1 MMRTSSLGLYLHI
14 PFCERKCSYCDF
26 LSFQCAQQKPLSEY
40 AVALCEEIRI
50 LSEAWPYRLVET
62 VFIGG
67 GTPSLLSSDDIKRI
81 MDCIRENFNLA
92 SDAEITIEGNPNSIT
107 DEKLNAYLEAGINR
121 LSMGIQSFDNSVLNV
136 LGRLHDKNQATSAYQ
151 KARRAGF
158 KNINLDLMFAIPG
171 QSLKKWLDT
180 VKAAVFLRPE
190 HISLYSLTLEEDT
203 VLYDRI
209 KRGDLIETPEILDR
223 EMYHE
228 ALKVLSQAGYSHYE
242 ISNCALPFREGR
254 HNMKYWSYEEYLGI
268 GLGASSFIDGVR
280 YKNVEGML
288 DYLRCIKARKAPIDA
303 GSVENYT
310 ERDEMGI
317 FVFTGLRKQSGISL
331 DKFRKTFGKDLF
343 DVFDDTV
350 LKKNKGLIVL
360 DGDRLYLTEYGM
372 DVSNRIMAE
381 FV

>member
-1 MMRTSSLGLYLHI
+1 
-14 PFCERKCSYCDF
+14 
-26 LSFQCAQQKPLSEY
+26 
-40 AVALCEEIRI
+40 
-50 LSEAWPYRLVET
+50 
-62 VFIGG
+62 
-67 GTPSLLSSDDIKRI
+67 
-81 MDCIRENFNLA
+81 
-92 SDAEITIEGNPNSIT
+92 
-107 DEKLNAYLEAGINR
+107 
-121 LSMGIQSFDNSVLNV
+121 
-136 LGRLHDKNQATSAYQ
+136 
-151 KARRAGF
+151 
-158 KNINLDLMFAIPG
+158 
-171 QSLKKWLDT
+171 
-180 VKAAVFLRPE
+180 
-190 HISLYSLTLEEDT
+190 
-203 VLYDRI
+203 
-209 KRGDLIETPEILDR
+209 
-223 EMYHE
+223 
-228 ALKVLSQAGYSHYE
+228 
-242 ISNCALPFREGR
+242 
-254 HNMKYWSYEEYLGI
+254 MKYWSYEEYLGI